1 MFYCVVIVCDW
12 SSISNVDWMIHPR
25 YHPLQQ
31 SWNRNIQTVHLI
43 IINGWPRFKCI
54 KEGHIMCMRYHC
66 IVTIVL
72 DTSVLHQP
80 TDNHSLPMTH
90 GLVEYEFY
98 AQCISAYVLPYLRT
112 HLRAWIDQCVQIFF
126 MFRVSMMMMMI
137 VRSVFPYP
145 QDVSKGYTNTIQYCW
160 DRLLLRGKKMWRLLH
175 KYLSMFPVFPQ
186 EWWLSY
192 VR

>member
-1 MFYCVVIVCDW
+1 
-12 SSISNVDWMIHPR
+12 
-25 YHPLQQ
+25 
-31 SWNRNIQTVHLI
+31 
-43 IINGWPRFKCI
+43 
-54 KEGHIMCMRYHC
+54 MRYHC

-145 QDVSKGYTNTIQYCW
+145 QDVSKGYTNTIQLYCW
-160 DRLLLRGKKMWRLLH
+160 DRVGQAATILQDTAWEKNINVTSH
-175 KYLSMFPVFPQ
+175 HYKYLSMFPVFPQ
-186 EWWLSY
+186 EWWN
-192 VR
+192 

>member
-112 HLRAWIDQCVQIFF
+112 HLRAWIDQCVP
-126 MFRVSMMMMMI
+126 SSC
-137 VRSVFPYP
+137 SVFQWWWWWSFVVYFLILKTLVKVT
-145 QDVSKGYTNTIQYCW
+145 QTQYN
-160 DRLLLRGKKMWRLLH
+160 
-175 KYLSMFPVFPQ
+175 
-186 EWWLSY
+186 
-192 VR
+192 

>member
-1 MFYCVVIVCDW
+1 
-12 SSISNVDWMIHPR
+12 
-25 YHPLQQ
+25 
-31 SWNRNIQTVHLI
+31 
-43 IINGWPRFKCI
+43 
-54 KEGHIMCMRYHC
+54 MCMRYHC

-126 MFRVSMMMMMI
+126 MSRVSMMMMMI
-137 VRSVFPYP
+137 VRSVRTSTLVEGRAV
-145 QDVSKGYTNTIQYCW
+145 QGKGH
-160 DRLLLRGKKMWRLLH
+160 KKKGSTGRMRYSEKH
-175 KYLSMFPVFPQ
+175 GISRNK
-186 EWWLSY
+186 
-192 VR
+192 RK